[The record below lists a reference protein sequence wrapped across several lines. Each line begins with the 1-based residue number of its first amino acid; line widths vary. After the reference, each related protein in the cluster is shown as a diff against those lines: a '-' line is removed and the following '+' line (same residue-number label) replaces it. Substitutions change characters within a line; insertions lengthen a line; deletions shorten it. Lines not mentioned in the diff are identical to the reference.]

1 MYNFKDNESLM
12 TTVVDTVTPTTSTE
26 GVVGQFYIDQSTDP
40 ASLYLCTK
48 VETVDST
55 TTYTWTKQG
64 GKQLY
69 QHNIR
74 LGYKNLYTI
83 VISDN
88 SEPFTYTTLSEWLSN
103 KGFTENYRGYFV
115 YGDSDTFNI
124 SGTSYYSNIPIFLRA
139 NSDGTNLMLVQ
150 YKCTDSP
157 KGNVTIDDVSVSYI
171 TNAVWSSVVSSYL
184 NTTITD
190 TVVAL

>member
-1 MYNFKDNESLM
+1 MYNFKDNESLI
-12 TTVVDTVTPTTSTE
+12 TTLVDTVTPTTSTE

-69 QHNIR
+69 QHNISCYSTTFY
-74 LGYKNLYTI
+74 GHFSI
-83 VISDN
+83 VNNIA
-88 SEPFTYTTLSEWLSN
+88 EAYTTITSVAQWLYDN
-103 KGFTENYRGYFV
+103 GFTGKIKLITATGHANTSVTSSTVRNMVEGVTSETGEHLVWRMY
-115 YGDSDTFNI
+115 DTSLTTQDIN
-124 SGTSYYSNIPIFLRA
+124 
-139 NSDGTNLMLVQ
+139 
-150 YKCTDSP
+150 
-157 KGNVTIDDVSVSYI
+157 IDDVGISVGTAI
-171 TNAVWSSVVSSYL
+171 TSSASGVQIAGL
-184 NTTITD
+184 NITD

>member
-1 MYNFKDNESLM
+1 MYNFKENESLYA
-12 TTVVDTVTPTTSTE
+12 TIVDTVTPTTSTE

-69 QHNIR
+69 QHRVVLKTSQTTEVYVFFINENSNEYDTLLKLYNEIPNIKPIVT
-74 LGYKNLYTI
+74 GYISELDKYGLPQFIRQWNNQVQIYCKIELRQTI
-83 VISDN
+83 
-88 SEPFTYTTLSEWLSN
+88 
-103 KGFTENYRGYFV
+103 
-115 YGDSDTFNI
+115 
-124 SGTSYYSNIPIFLRA
+124 
-139 NSDGTNLMLVQ
+139 
-150 YKCTDSP
+150 
-157 KGNVTIDDVSVSYI
+157 TIDDNEKVIISGY
-171 TNAVWSSVVSSYL
+171 TNEGIYPSR
-184 NTTITD
+184 ITD

>member
-69 QHNIR
+69 QHNISCYSTTFY
-74 LGYKNLYTI
+74 GHFSI
-83 VISDN
+83 VNNIA
-88 SEPFTYTTLSEWLSN
+88 EAYTTTASVAQWMYN
-103 KGFTENYRGYFV
+103 NGFTSLIKLITATGHENTKVGSSTARNMVEGIFSQNGETLIWQMYNT
-115 YGDSDTFNI
+115 SLITQNI
-124 SGTSYYSNIPIFLRA
+124 NIDDENITVGTSINSKEIGSQYSA
-139 NSDGTNLMLVQ
+139 
-150 YKCTDSP
+150 
-157 KGNVTIDDVSVSYI
+157 
-171 TNAVWSSVVSSYL
+171 L
-184 NTTITD
+184 NITD

>member
-1 MYNFKDNESLM
+1 MYNFKENESLYA
-12 TTVVDTVTPTTSTE
+12 TIVDTVTPTTSTE

-69 QHNIR
+69 QHNVVMTWSGLRVITFTLTTLDNTPITTGTMVQTLLYNNGFTGFDKLLPCNTVALLTTQQENFDGLYCPSLADPFIYYR
-74 LGYKNLYTI
+74 NKRQESYKTIKIDETDTI
-83 VISDN
+83 VMESSKVVTN
-88 SEPFTYTTLSEWLSN
+88 
-103 KGFTENYRGYFV
+103 
-115 YGDSDTFNI
+115 DSF
-124 SGTSYYSNIPIFLRA
+124 GTSS
-139 NSDGTNLMLVQ
+139 M
-150 YKCTDSP
+150 
-157 KGNVTIDDVSVSYI
+157 
-171 TNAVWSSVVSSYL
+171 SS
-184 NTTITD
+184 IRD